1 MNSSH
6 CPFVFLHLYSS
17 IVLNIFGIVF
27 ISASKFALCLS
38 SSEISPL
45 SHSAVL
51 CSFLASMFIAIFAF
65 FAGSVISANFSSAG
79 SISSTLNTS
88 HSALNISLIRLC
100 FSSIFCIITES
111 TLFSISGV
119 TIATILRKFHCLHAL
134 PVFCVVT
141 VGFRHRSVSYII
153 TVLCCRSIPSLIL
166 SHQISTSN
174 SPELNLFAVS
184 TIFFL
189 YLASPLMIPIFSIG
203 IHVLNAIPSL
213 VSSWKGTHCGINKI
227 APSVLPSF
235 LFSISIS
242 AKKSIFGEFLMK
254 SAAVGI
260 AHALF
265 VKYGDTTFA
274 LASCCQPITSHF
286 STFSSILF
294 SISICTLFWSSD
306 IWSLTVIFFSTGLT
320 ISGLSHL

>member
-1 MNSSH
+1 M
-6 CPFVFLHLYSS
+6 
-17 IVLNIFGIVF
+17 
-27 ISASKFALCLS
+27 
-38 SSEISPL
+38 

-51 CSFLASMFIAIFAF
+51 CSFFASIFIAIFAF
-65 FAGSVISANFSSAG
+65 FVGSVISANFSSAG

-119 TIATILRKFHCLHAL
+119 TIATMLRMFHCLHAL

-141 VGFRHRSVSYII
+141 VGFQPRSVSYIS
-153 TVLCCRSIPSLIL
+153 TVLCCRSIHSLIL
-166 SHQISTSN
+166 SPPIRTSS
-174 SPELNLFAVS
+174 SPALNFLAVS
-184 TIFFL
+184 TIFGL
-189 YLASPLMIPIFSIG
+189 YFAVPLMIPIFSIG
-203 IHVLNAIPSL
+203 IPVLRAIPSL

-260 AHALF
+260 SPALF

-274 LASCCQPITSHF
+274 LASCCPPITSHF
-286 STFSSILF
+286 SAFASILS

-306 IWSLTVIFFSTGLT
+306 I
-320 ISGLSHL
+320 